1 VNDGTH
7 ATAEERFAA
16 IVDALRDKPGV
27 TPPGEGGHSRRGFG
41 STELKVHGRIFAMLT
56 QGRLVV
62 KLPRERVDALVAAGG
77 GDRFDPRRDGR
88 LMKEWL
94 VVGTALDAQWQEL
107 ANEALAYVGSRG

>member
-1 VNDGTH
+1 VNDGTN

-27 TPPGEGGHSRRGFG
+27 TPPGESGQSRRGFG
-41 STELKVHGRIFAMLT
+41 SSELKVHGRIFAMLT

-62 KLPRERVDALVAAGG
+62 KLPRERVDVLVAAGG
-77 GDRFDPRRDGR
+77 GERYDPRRDGR

-94 VVGTALDAQWQEL
+94 VVGAALDADWL
-107 ANEALAYVGSRG
+107 ALAYEALAYVGSRG

>member
-1 VNDGTH
+1 MSGTR

-16 IVDALRDKPGV
+16 IVDALRDQPGV
-27 TPPGEGGHSRRGFG
+27 TAPAEGGQSRRAFG
-41 STELKVHGRIFAMLT
+41 SSELKVHGRIFAMLT
-56 QGRLVV
+56 QSRLVV

-94 VVGTALDAQWQEL
+94 AVGPALDERWLEL